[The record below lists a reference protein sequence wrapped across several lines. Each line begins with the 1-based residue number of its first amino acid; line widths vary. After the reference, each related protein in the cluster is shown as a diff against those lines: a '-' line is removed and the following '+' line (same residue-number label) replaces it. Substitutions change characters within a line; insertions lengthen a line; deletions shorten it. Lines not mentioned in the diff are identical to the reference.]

1 MSINTSFSHDYV
13 LDKIKDI
20 KVGII
25 TSQWNDD
32 ITLLL
37 KNSCNNFLINAG
49 LKKNNIN
56 NYYVPGSMELVLAS
70 DILLN
75 KKKIDGVIA
84 LGCIIKGETN
94 HDKYI
99 SQSVCRGL
107 LDVSLKHNLP
117 VIFGVLTT
125 NSKKQ
130 AVERAGGKCGN
141 KGEDAAY
148 TFLKMIE
155 YQNNLNS

>member
-1 MSINTSFSHDYV
+1 MSINTSLSHNYV

-25 TSQWNDD
+25 TSQWNND
-32 ITLLL
+32 ITSLL
-37 KNSCNNFLINAG
+37 KNSCNNFLINSG

-75 KKKIDGVIA
+75 KKKVDGVIA

-99 SQSVCRGL
+99 SHSVCKGL

-117 VIFGVLTT
+117 VIFGV
-125 NSKKQ
+125 
-130 AVERAGGKCGN
+130 
-141 KGEDAAY
+141 
-148 TFLKMIE
+148 
-155 YQNNLNS
+155 